1 MGTSVTFL
9 PCGRR
14 CLKAVE
20 RIGSGSETVRLTQS
34 CDFAGAE
41 RLAAAILPRV
51 PLRLRATR
59 KEDHMSFVTRMIQMF
74 RKTPATQEA
83 TMDDLFDIRIRK
95 MQGRQRLAPRT
106 TPFRNSR
113 LHSAA

>member
-1 MGTSVTFL
+1 
-9 PCGRR
+9 
-14 CLKAVE
+14 
-20 RIGSGSETVRLTQS
+20 
-34 CDFAGAE
+34 
-41 RLAAAILPRV
+41 
-51 PLRLRATR
+51 
-59 KEDHMSFVTRMIQMF
+59 MSFVTRMIQMF

-95 MQGRQRLAPRT
+95 MQGRQRLAPRA